1 MTEKTETGRR
11 QSPADIGGR
20 SLLITLALSLG
31 IVAGLF
37 GIVVTFGRQLTPA
50 LVSPP
55 MLDLGF
61 GLTAYAAIFLALWVT
76 VAGTGGSLRDIG
88 FRHCDRSL
96 YITGIFL
103 ALLWIGVTS
112 VIYSAVGQWAL
123 AIAAGRTLVAPFLAN
138 ENAFLL
144 LLVMAGPVAAL
155 VEEALFRGMI
165 YGWLRKRLGIALSA
179 LISGIVFTA
188 AHFYVYTAGPAFV
201 AEMLML
207 SILLALLFEVSR
219 SLWPGIL
226 CHAANNLVLLSIYVS
241 ST

>member
-112 VIYSAVGQWAL
+112 VIYSAGGN
-123 AIAAGRTLVAPFLAN
+123 GRLPSPPGA
-138 ENAFLL
+138 
-144 LLVMAGPVAAL
+144 
-155 VEEALFRGMI
+155 R
-165 YGWLRKRLGIALSA
+165 WLRPSWPTKMRFSCCWSWPARSQLWSRKPCSA
-179 LISGIVFTA
+179 A
-188 AHFYVYTAGPAFV
+188 
-201 AEMLML
+201 
-207 SILLALLFEVSR
+207 
-219 SLWPGIL
+219 
-226 CHAANNLVLLSIYVS
+226 
-241 ST
+241 